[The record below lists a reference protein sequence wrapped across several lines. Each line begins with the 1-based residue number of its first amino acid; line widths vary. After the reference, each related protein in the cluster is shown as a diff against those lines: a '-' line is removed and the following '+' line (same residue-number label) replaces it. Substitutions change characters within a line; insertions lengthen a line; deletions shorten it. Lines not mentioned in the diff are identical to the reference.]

1 MGGNNLPPFTS
12 NWRIIMK
19 YLIVLFAGL
28 AIGFATAKI
37 GASKILSTT
46 SKGIETSSKVAVK
59 VVDSVNKKIAQ

>member
-1 MGGNNLPPFTS
+1 
-12 NWRIIMK
+12 MK

-59 VVDSVNKKIAQ
+59 VVENVNKKIAQ